1 MSSTLRISLKSGDRI
16 FVNGAVL
23 RADRKVT
30 LEILNDVKF
39 LLEHHFL
46 SEEEAKTP
54 LRRLYFLVQSIL
66 TDPSRATETRAAC
79 AAQLQELG
87 RLHPAPPAADRL
99 TAIAEMLAAN
109 RPFEALK
116 AIRALF
122 PLEDRDVSK
131 AS

>member
-46 SEEEAKTP
+46 NEEAAHTP
-54 LRRLYFLVQSIL
+54 LRRLYFLVQSML
-66 TDPSRATETRAAC
+66 TDPAQAPETRVAC
-79 AAQLQELG
+79 LVQLHEL
-87 RLHPAPPAADRL
+87 RRIHPAPPMADRL
-99 TAIAEMLAAN
+99 AAIAEILAAN

-122 PLEDRDVSK
+122 PSEASDVSK